1 MSKCPSCAAP
11 RPRFRLNPGYAISGW
26 NGSIERFETLRNRGG
41 PEDKKRQGRGFAMVQ
56 GAILPARGLQAALI
70 AASLAACATVKVQA
84 PDKPIE
90 INLNVKIEQEVRVKL
105 DKEVTDLIAKNP
117 DVF

>member
-1 MSKCPSCAAP
+1 
-11 RPRFRLNPGYAISGW
+11 
-26 NGSIERFETLRNRGG
+26 
-41 PEDKKRQGRGFAMVQ
+41 MVQ
-56 GAILPARGLQAALI
+56 GALMSARGLPAAMTI
-70 AASLAACATVKVQA
+70 AAALAACATVKVQA

-105 DKEVTDLIAKNP
+105 DKEVADLIANNP